1 MKIRDVQICLLSQI
15 FFPFALGYYFSYLYR
30 SVNAVIAADLVVEF
44 NLSASDLGLLTSI
57 FFLTFASIQ
66 IPVGLMLDR
75 FGPRRTNTFFLMLGA
90 FGAFLFARAGG
101 FSDLLVARAVI
112 GAGFAAALM
121 SSFKVFTIWFPVNWL
136 PAMNGC
142 VFFCGGI
149 GAISATLPVIA
160 LLEFTD
166 WRGLFYMASIS
177 TTLVALSV
185 FFVVPEKSNQKPNQS
200 LVEQLSGVG
209 EVFSSIFFWRIAIA
223 TTVLSAS
230 NMAVQ
235 TLWAAPW
242 LMDVAGLSR
251 NEIGGPLLILGL
263 STMIGFLFWGA
274 LATRL
279 LAVDIQPITVFKWGS
294 GVFVGI
300 QALLVV
306 GFTQNLSLLWAG
318 YGFFGTVGSLAYVIL
333 SRGFPQTLGGRV
345 NTALNLLVFTA
356 AFTIQWIFGIIVNN
370 WPQANGLG
378 YHPTGYG
385 YAFLFFLLLQL
396 PGFLW
401 ICFSRNEKDL
411 AIDVRENKKI

>member
-1 MKIRDVQICLLSQI
+1 MIIKDAQIRLLSRI

-30 SVNAVIAADLVVEF
+30 SVNAVIASDLVLEF

-75 FGPRRTNTFFLMLGA
+75 FGPRRTNTFFLILGA
-90 FGAFLFARAGG
+90 VGAFLFARAGG
-101 FSDLLVARAVI
+101 LTDLLVARAVI

-121 SSFKVFTIWFPVNWL
+121 SSFKAFTIWLPANWL

-142 VFFCGGI
+142 VFFCGGL
-149 GAISATLPVIA
+149 GAISATLPAIA

-166 WRGLFYMASIS
+166 WRGLFYMASF
-177 TTLVALSV
+177 TTVLVALSV
-185 FFVVPEKSNQKPNQS
+185 FFVVPEKNHQKPNQS
-200 LVEQLSGVG
+200 LVEQLRGVS
-209 EVFSSIFFWRIAIA
+209 EVFSSSFFWRITLA

-279 LAVDIQPITVFKWGS
+279 LAVGIQPITVFKWGS

-300 QALLVV
+300 QMLLVV
-306 GFTQNLSLLWAG
+306 SFTQNIILLWAG
-318 YGFFGTVGSLAYVIL
+318 YGFFGTVGSLAYIIL
-333 SRGFPQTLGGRV
+333 SRGFPLTLGGRV
-345 NTALNLLVFTA
+345 NTALNLMVFTA

-370 WPQANGLG
+370 WPQTHGLG
-378 YHPTGYG
+378 YHSTGYE

-401 ICFSRNEKDL
+401 ICFSRIE
-411 AIDVRENKKI
+411 